1 MRIVIL
7 LTVAATVVGGSAAFA
22 QTTGTPNSGA
32 GVQGLPGNKSG
43 SAAKSERAVNPAGLA
58 RIKAKFLDC
67 PETNPGRHQ
76 KSRRSSN
83 DAERARAMRKISTLA
98 AVLLVGT
105 VLTAYAQK
113 SPGAS
118 EYSPG
123 DRIKDQPSTLNR
135 TKGPGA
141 SSYAPGHEQKAP
153 GTTLEATEENSKEE

>member
-1 MRIVIL
+1 
-7 LTVAATVVGGSAAFA
+7 
-22 QTTGTPNSGA
+22 
-32 GVQGLPGNKSG
+32 
-43 SAAKSERAVNPAGLA
+43 
-58 RIKAKFLDC
+58 
-67 PETNPGRHQ
+67 
-76 KSRRSSN
+76 
-83 DAERARAMRKISTLA
+83 MRKISTLA